1 MDEDKEIGNPMVIS
15 MVFPNLARHSYP
27 LMQNIG
33 EKIDTICPSKATM
46 VDKIRDSPKIRVLV
60 QSLSTLPSLIRVH
73 DVEAR
78 LIDVEVEYEGLS
90 GQCFYCKKKGHI
102 AKECARKINS
112 NVRGEKVKGSSTKQ
126 ETIRVTRSNTLNGAE
141 KAKTNVNGWNLVLG
155 PKNGLQREVNTD
167 TSHVDLRNCFEV
179 FQEEEDLAQDP
190 SKAIVEEVVACTP
203 EVLLKSAMLKQEF
216 VMSPPSCIGK
226 NGSIGLRVV
235 KDWLRNG
242 RCQESSSIISEI
254 QKLQELG

>member
-1 MDEDKEIGNPMVIS
+1 M
-15 MVFPNLARHSYP
+15 
-27 LMQNIG
+27 
-33 EKIDTICPSKATM
+33 
-46 VDKIRDSPKIRVLV
+46 LV
-60 QSLSTLPSLIRVH
+60 QSFSSLPSIIKVH

-78 LIDVEVEYEGLS
+78 LIEVEVEYEGLP

-126 ETIRVTRSNTLNGAE
+126 ETISETRSNTLNGAE

-167 TSHVDLRNCFEV
+167 TSHVDLRNRFEV
-179 FQEEEDLAQDP
+179 LQEEEDLAQDP
-190 SKAIVEEVVACTP
+190 SKAIVEELVACTP
-203 EVLLKSAMLKQEF
+203 KVLLKSAMLIHEI
-216 VMSPPSCIGK
+216 VMNSPSSIGK
-226 NGSIGLRVV
+226 NGSIGLRAV

-242 RCQESSSIISEI
+242 RRQESSSITSEI
-254 QKLQELG
+254 QKLQELRHISMEANVRSKIL